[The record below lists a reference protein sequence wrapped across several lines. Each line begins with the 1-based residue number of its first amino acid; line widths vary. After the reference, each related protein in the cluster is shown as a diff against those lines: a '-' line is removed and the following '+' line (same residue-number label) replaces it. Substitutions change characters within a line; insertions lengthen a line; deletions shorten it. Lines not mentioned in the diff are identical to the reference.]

1 MVQENAAEV
10 AERLTRRRA
19 RIMPAF
25 AVLFILWQANFLST
39 PDMPTRLVDQVKIS
53 AWFVWALALL
63 LLLVTG
69 GGAFRGPEVRALM
82 NDELTRE
89 NRRTGYTFGFWAA
102 VGSAMGLY
110 AVALF
115 EPVNGREAVHI
126 VLTAAIASALMTFG
140 ALERRQLR
148 NG

>member
-1 MVQENAAEV
+1 MEQENATEV

-25 AVLFILWQANFLST
+25 GLFFIVWQANFLSA
-39 PDMPTRLVDQVKIS
+39 PEAPARLVDHIKIS
-53 AWFVWALALL
+53 AWFVWALVLL

-69 GGAFRGPEVRALM
+69 GGFFRGREVRALM

-89 NRRTGYTFGFWAA
+89 NRRTGYTYGFWAA
-102 VGSAMGLY
+102 VGSAIGLY

-115 EPVNGREAVHI
+115 EPVSGREAVHI
-126 VLTAAIASALMTFG
+126 VLTAAIATALMMFG

>member
-1 MVQENAAEV
+1 MEHENATEV
-10 AERLTRRRA
+10 AERLSRRRA

-25 AVLFILWQANFLST
+25 GVLFIVWQANFLSS
-39 PDMPTRLVDQVKIS
+39 PDMPTRLVDQVKVT

-69 GGAFRGPEVRALM
+69 GGHFRGPEVRALM

-102 VGSAMGLY
+102 VGSAIGLY

-115 EPVNGREAVHI
+115 EPVSGREAVHI